1 MKVNILNL
9 IDFKK
14 VNTLLEGF
22 NKSTGFVTAILDLEG
37 NVLSK
42 SGWRQICTEFHR
54 INPET
59 SKKCTISDTV
69 LAGKMNEGEQY
80 HFYKC
85 LNGMV
90 DVAVP
95 VVING
100 EHIANLFSGQF
111 FFEEP
116 DQMFFKKQAEK
127 YGFDEEQ
134 YLGALAKVP
143 VIPRERV
150 KTAMDFLQ
158 NMTQLISE
166 TTFQKLEQMELN
178 DAVLKSEE
186 RFKTFMEETP
196 VYAYIKDGSL
206 NHVFSNKKV
215 LELTQL
221 KQSGQIVDSAKTIFD
236 PDIANYLERADQKIL
251 SGHSNRIELEY
262 KVKID
267 GQDKWLN
274 DIKFAL
280 KLTDGTKGVG
290 GLAFDITERKRAEE
304 ALRESDERFR
314 AVFESTI
321 DCVLVWDGD
330 YNYLYANEA
339 AIKHVGTTRD
349 KVIGRNIRD
358 GLGHIPDF
366 MNLWIRRIDQVMASG
381 QVTRVEDTSMIRN
394 KEVCSESVISPLRND
409 RGEVYA
415 VAVVYSDI
423 TERKKAE
430 HGLRLAHERL
440 RRFVDSNIIGIV
452 IADASGDIIETN
464 DYYLHLIGFTRE
476 EFEHGEV
483 DWRAITPPEWL
494 PVDEQA
500 IRELR
505 ERGTCTPYE
514 KEYVRR
520 DGTRVPVFLADA
532 ILPGPEEQIA
542 AFALDLT
549 ERKQAEE
556 EIRKLNADL
565 EQRVFD
571 RTAALEAANKE
582 LEAFSYSVSHDL
594 RAPLRAIAGY
604 AQMLTEDCGEH
615 LGPDG
620 QRQLAVI
627 QASTKDMG
635 QLIDDLLA
643 FSRLGRVAMRRS
655 RLDLDQLARDVFGL
669 LLQGTPGRRINLNVH
684 PLPEVV
690 GDLTLIREVLLNLLA
705 NAVKFTARRE
715 TAEIEITGAIDGN
728 EVIYSVRDNGVGF
741 NMKYADKL
749 FRVFQRLH
757 STSEFEG
764 TGIGLALVQR
774 IIRRHGG
781 RVWAEGAVNLGASF
795 YFTLPNQGD

>member
-304 ALRESDERFR
+304 ALRASQENYGILFREMQNGFAHSEIICNAQGHPINSRYLAVNPAFERITGRKAEDVVGKTILEVFPSLEPSWIETFGR
-314 AVFESTI
+314 VALTGEPAHFESQASELGITF
-321 DCVLVWDGD
+321 DVTAFCPAP
-330 YNYLYANEA
+330 NQYAYTFSDISERRKAENE
-339 AIKHVGTTRD
+339 
-349 KVIGRNIRD
+349 
-358 GLGHIPDF
+358 
-366 MNLWIRRIDQVMASG
+366 IRR
-381 QVTRVEDTSMIRN
+381 
-394 KEVCSESVISPLRND
+394 LH
-409 RGEVYA
+409 
-415 VAVVYSDI
+415 
-423 TERKKAE
+423 TE
-430 HGLRLAHERL
+430 
-440 RRFVDSNIIGIV
+440 
-452 IADASGDIIETN
+452 
-464 DYYLHLIGFTRE
+464 
-476 EFEHGEV
+476 
-483 DWRAITPPEWL
+483 
-494 PVDEQA
+494 
-500 IRELR
+500 
-505 ERGTCTPYE
+505 
-514 KEYVRR
+514 
-520 DGTRVPVFLADA
+520 
-532 ILPGPEEQIA
+532 
-542 AFALDLT
+542 
-549 ERKQAEE
+549 
-556 EIRKLNADL
+556 L
-565 EQRVFD
+565 EQRVVE
-571 RTAALEAANKE
+571 RTAQLEAANKE

-594 RAPLRAIAGY
+594 RAPLRHISGYVDLLNNRFREALPDKAKHYLNTIA
-604 AQMLTEDCGEH
+604 ASSSQMGT
-615 LGPDG
+615 
-620 QRQLAVI
+620 
-627 QASTKDMG
+627 
-635 QLIDDLLA
+635 LIDDLLQ
-643 FSRLGRVAMRRS
+643 FSRTGRQEMCQVAMDMNVLVKEVLEALKPDFLNRNIS
-655 RLDLDQLARDVFGL
+655 LTVAELPKVFGDYSL
-669 LLQGTPGRRINLNVH
+669 LKQVWINL
-684 PLPEVV
+684 L
-690 GDLTLIREVLLNLLA
+690 D
-705 NAVKFTARRE
+705 NAVKFTRNKDEAH
-715 TAEIEITGAIDGN
+715 IEIGFTQESDHW
-728 EVIYSVRDNGVGF
+728 VFFVRDNGVGF
-741 NMKYADKL
+741 DTQYAKKL
-749 FRVFQRLH
+749 FGVFQRLH
-757 STSEFEG
+757 SQTDFEG
-764 TGIGLALVQR
+764 TGIGLANVQR
-774 IIRRHGG
+774 IVHKHAG
-781 RVWAEGAVNLGASF
+781 RVWAEAQPDKGATF
-795 YFTLPNQGD
+795 YFTIPCGPYS

>member
-304 ALRESDERFR
+304 ALRASQENYGILFREMQNGFAHSEIICNAQGHPINSRYLAVNPAFERITGRKAEDVVGKTILEVFPSLEPSWIETFGR
-314 AVFESTI
+314 VALTGEPAHFESQASELGITF
-321 DCVLVWDGD
+321 DVSAFCPAP
-330 YNYLYANEA
+330 NQYAYTFSDISERRKAENE
-339 AIKHVGTTRD
+339 
-349 KVIGRNIRD
+349 
-358 GLGHIPDF
+358 
-366 MNLWIRRIDQVMASG
+366 IRR
-381 QVTRVEDTSMIRN
+381 
-394 KEVCSESVISPLRND
+394 LH
-409 RGEVYA
+409 
-415 VAVVYSDI
+415 
-423 TERKKAE
+423 TE
-430 HGLRLAHERL
+430 
-440 RRFVDSNIIGIV
+440 
-452 IADASGDIIETN
+452 
-464 DYYLHLIGFTRE
+464 
-476 EFEHGEV
+476 
-483 DWRAITPPEWL
+483 
-494 PVDEQA
+494 
-500 IRELR
+500 
-505 ERGTCTPYE
+505 
-514 KEYVRR
+514 
-520 DGTRVPVFLADA
+520 
-532 ILPGPEEQIA
+532 
-542 AFALDLT
+542 
-549 ERKQAEE
+549 
-556 EIRKLNADL
+556 L
-565 EQRVFD
+565 EQRVVE
-571 RTAALEAANKE
+571 RTAQLEAANKE

-594 RAPLRAIAGY
+594 RAPLRHISGYVDLLNNRFREALPDKAKHYLNTIA
-604 AQMLTEDCGEH
+604 ASSSQMGT
-615 LGPDG
+615 
-620 QRQLAVI
+620 
-627 QASTKDMG
+627 
-635 QLIDDLLA
+635 LIDDLLQ
-643 FSRLGRVAMRRS
+643 FSRTGRQEMCQVAMDMNVLVKEVLEALKPDFLNRNIS
-655 RLDLDQLARDVFGL
+655 WTVEELPKVFGDYSL
-669 LLQGTPGRRINLNVH
+669 LKQVWINL
-684 PLPEVV
+684 L
-690 GDLTLIREVLLNLLA
+690 D
-705 NAVKFTARRE
+705 NAVKFTRNKDEAH
-715 TAEIEITGAIDGN
+715 IEIGFTQESDHW
-728 EVIYSVRDNGVGF
+728 VFFVRDNGVGF
-741 NMKYADKL
+741 DTQYAKKL
-749 FRVFQRLH
+749 FGVFQRLH
-757 STSEFEG
+757 SQTDFEG
-764 TGIGLALVQR
+764 TGIGLANVQR
-774 IIRRHGG
+774 IVHKHAG
-781 RVWAEGAVNLGASF
+781 RVWAEAQPDKGATF
-795 YFTLPNQGD
+795 YFTIPCGPYS

>member
-304 ALRESDERFR
+304 ALRASQENYGILFREMQNGFAHSEIICNAQGHPINSRYLAVNPAFERITGRKAEDVVGKTILEVFPSLEPSWIETFGR
-314 AVFESTI
+314 VALTGEPAHFESQASELGITF
-321 DCVLVWDGD
+321 DVSAFCPAP
-330 YNYLYANEA
+330 NQYAYTFSDISERRKAENE
-339 AIKHVGTTRD
+339 
-349 KVIGRNIRD
+349 
-358 GLGHIPDF
+358 
-366 MNLWIRRIDQVMASG
+366 IRR
-381 QVTRVEDTSMIRN
+381 
-394 KEVCSESVISPLRND
+394 LH
-409 RGEVYA
+409 
-415 VAVVYSDI
+415 
-423 TERKKAE
+423 TE
-430 HGLRLAHERL
+430 
-440 RRFVDSNIIGIV
+440 
-452 IADASGDIIETN
+452 
-464 DYYLHLIGFTRE
+464 
-476 EFEHGEV
+476 
-483 DWRAITPPEWL
+483 
-494 PVDEQA
+494 
-500 IRELR
+500 
-505 ERGTCTPYE
+505 
-514 KEYVRR
+514 
-520 DGTRVPVFLADA
+520 
-532 ILPGPEEQIA
+532 
-542 AFALDLT
+542 
-549 ERKQAEE
+549 
-556 EIRKLNADL
+556 L
-565 EQRVFD
+565 EQRVVE
-571 RTAALEAANKE
+571 RTAQLEAANKE

-594 RAPLRAIAGY
+594 RAPLRHISGYVDLLNNRFREALPDKAKHYLNTIA
-604 AQMLTEDCGEH
+604 ASSSQMGT
-615 LGPDG
+615 
-620 QRQLAVI
+620 
-627 QASTKDMG
+627 
-635 QLIDDLLA
+635 LIDDLLQ
-643 FSRLGRVAMRRS
+643 FSRTGRQEMCQVAMDMNVLVKEVLEALKPDFLNRNIS
-655 RLDLDQLARDVFGL
+655 WTVEELPKVFGDYSL
-669 LLQGTPGRRINLNVH
+669 LKQVWINL
-684 PLPEVV
+684 L
-690 GDLTLIREVLLNLLA
+690 D
-705 NAVKFTARRE
+705 NAVKFTRNKDEAH
-715 TAEIEITGAIDGN
+715 IEIGFTQESDHW
-728 EVIYSVRDNGVGF
+728 VFFVRDNGVGF
-741 NMKYADKL
+741 DTQYAKKL
-749 FRVFQRLH
+749 FGVFQRLH
-757 STSEFEG
+757 SQTDFEG
-764 TGIGLALVQR
+764 TGIGLANVQR
-774 IIRRHGG
+774 IVHKHAG
-781 RVWAEGAVNLGASF
+781 RVWAEAQLDKGATF
-795 YFTLPNQGD
+795 YFMIPCWAHT

>member
-59 SKKCTISDTV
+59 AKKCTISDTV

-304 ALRESDERFR
+304 ALRASQENYGILFREMQNGFAHSEIICNAQGHPINSRYLAVNPAFERITGRKAEDVVGKTILEVFPSLEPSWIETFGR
-314 AVFESTI
+314 VALTGEPAHFESQASELGITF
-321 DCVLVWDGD
+321 DVSAFCPAP
-330 YNYLYANEA
+330 NQYAYTFSDISERRKAENE
-339 AIKHVGTTRD
+339 
-349 KVIGRNIRD
+349 
-358 GLGHIPDF
+358 
-366 MNLWIRRIDQVMASG
+366 IRR
-381 QVTRVEDTSMIRN
+381 
-394 KEVCSESVISPLRND
+394 LH
-409 RGEVYA
+409 
-415 VAVVYSDI
+415 
-423 TERKKAE
+423 TE
-430 HGLRLAHERL
+430 
-440 RRFVDSNIIGIV
+440 
-452 IADASGDIIETN
+452 
-464 DYYLHLIGFTRE
+464 
-476 EFEHGEV
+476 
-483 DWRAITPPEWL
+483 
-494 PVDEQA
+494 
-500 IRELR
+500 
-505 ERGTCTPYE
+505 
-514 KEYVRR
+514 
-520 DGTRVPVFLADA
+520 
-532 ILPGPEEQIA
+532 
-542 AFALDLT
+542 
-549 ERKQAEE
+549 
-556 EIRKLNADL
+556 L
-565 EQRVFD
+565 EQRVVE
-571 RTAALEAANKE
+571 RTAQLEAANKE

-594 RAPLRAIAGY
+594 RAPLRHISGYVDLLNNRFREALPDKAKHYLNTIA
-604 AQMLTEDCGEH
+604 ASSSQMGT
-615 LGPDG
+615 
-620 QRQLAVI
+620 
-627 QASTKDMG
+627 
-635 QLIDDLLA
+635 LIDDLLQ
-643 FSRLGRVAMRRS
+643 FSRTGRQEMCQVAMDMNVLVKEVLEALKPDFLNRNIS
-655 RLDLDQLARDVFGL
+655 WTVEELPKVFGDYSL
-669 LLQGTPGRRINLNVH
+669 LKQVWINL
-684 PLPEVV
+684 L
-690 GDLTLIREVLLNLLA
+690 D
-705 NAVKFTARRE
+705 NAVKFTRNKDEAH
-715 TAEIEITGAIDGN
+715 IEIGFTQESDHW
-728 EVIYSVRDNGVGF
+728 VFFVRDNGVGF
-741 NMKYADKL
+741 DTQYAKKL
-749 FRVFQRLH
+749 FGVFQRLH
-757 STSEFEG
+757 SQTDFEG
-764 TGIGLALVQR
+764 TGIGLANVQR
-774 IIRRHGG
+774 IVHKHAG
-781 RVWAEGAVNLGASF
+781 RVWAEAQPDKGATF
-795 YFTLPNQGD
+795 YFTIPCGPYS

>member
-304 ALRESDERFR
+304 ALRASQENYGILFREMQNGFAHSEIICNAQGHPINSRYLAVNPAFERITGRKAEDVVGKTILEVFPSLEPSWIETFGR
-314 AVFESTI
+314 VALTGEPAQFESQASEVGITF
-321 DCVLVWDGD
+321 DVSAFCPAP
-330 YNYLYANEA
+330 NQYAYTFSDISERRKAENE
-339 AIKHVGTTRD
+339 
-349 KVIGRNIRD
+349 
-358 GLGHIPDF
+358 
-366 MNLWIRRIDQVMASG
+366 IRR
-381 QVTRVEDTSMIRN
+381 
-394 KEVCSESVISPLRND
+394 LH
-409 RGEVYA
+409 
-415 VAVVYSDI
+415 
-423 TERKKAE
+423 TE
-430 HGLRLAHERL
+430 
-440 RRFVDSNIIGIV
+440 
-452 IADASGDIIETN
+452 
-464 DYYLHLIGFTRE
+464 
-476 EFEHGEV
+476 
-483 DWRAITPPEWL
+483 
-494 PVDEQA
+494 
-500 IRELR
+500 
-505 ERGTCTPYE
+505 
-514 KEYVRR
+514 
-520 DGTRVPVFLADA
+520 
-532 ILPGPEEQIA
+532 
-542 AFALDLT
+542 
-549 ERKQAEE
+549 
-556 EIRKLNADL
+556 L
-565 EQRVFD
+565 EQRVVE
-571 RTAALEAANKE
+571 RTAQLEAANKE

-594 RAPLRAIAGY
+594 RAPLRHISGYVDLLNNRFREALPDKAKHYLNTIA
-604 AQMLTEDCGEH
+604 ASSSQMGT
-615 LGPDG
+615 
-620 QRQLAVI
+620 
-627 QASTKDMG
+627 
-635 QLIDDLLA
+635 LIDDLLQ
-643 FSRLGRVAMRRS
+643 FSRTGRQEMCQVAMDMNVLVKEVLEALKPDFLNRNIS
-655 RLDLDQLARDVFGL
+655 WTVEELPKVFGDYSL
-669 LLQGTPGRRINLNVH
+669 LKQVWINL
-684 PLPEVV
+684 L
-690 GDLTLIREVLLNLLA
+690 D
-705 NAVKFTARRE
+705 NAVKFTRNKDEAH
-715 TAEIEITGAIDGN
+715 IESGFTQESDHW
-728 EVIYSVRDNGVGF
+728 VFFVRDNGVGF
-741 NMKYADKL
+741 DTQYAKKL
-749 FRVFQRLH
+749 FGVFQRLH
-757 STSEFEG
+757 SQTDFEG
-764 TGIGLALVQR
+764 TGIGLANVQR
-774 IIRRHGG
+774 IVHKHAG
-781 RVWAEGAVNLGASF
+781 RVWAEAQPDKGATF
-795 YFTLPNQGD
+795 YFTIPCGPYS

>member
-304 ALRESDERFR
+304 ALRASQENYGILFREMQNGFAHSEIICNAQGHPINSRYLAVNPAFERITGRKAEDVVGKTILEVFPSLEPSWIETFGR
-314 AVFESTI
+314 VALTGEPAHFESQASELGITF
-321 DCVLVWDGD
+321 DVSAFCPAP
-330 YNYLYANEA
+330 NQYAYTFSDISERRKAENE
-339 AIKHVGTTRD
+339 
-349 KVIGRNIRD
+349 
-358 GLGHIPDF
+358 
-366 MNLWIRRIDQVMASG
+366 IRR
-381 QVTRVEDTSMIRN
+381 
-394 KEVCSESVISPLRND
+394 LH
-409 RGEVYA
+409 
-415 VAVVYSDI
+415 
-423 TERKKAE
+423 TE
-430 HGLRLAHERL
+430 
-440 RRFVDSNIIGIV
+440 
-452 IADASGDIIETN
+452 
-464 DYYLHLIGFTRE
+464 
-476 EFEHGEV
+476 
-483 DWRAITPPEWL
+483 
-494 PVDEQA
+494 
-500 IRELR
+500 
-505 ERGTCTPYE
+505 
-514 KEYVRR
+514 
-520 DGTRVPVFLADA
+520 
-532 ILPGPEEQIA
+532 
-542 AFALDLT
+542 
-549 ERKQAEE
+549 
-556 EIRKLNADL
+556 L
-565 EQRVFD
+565 EQRVVE
-571 RTAALEAANKE
+571 RTAQLEAANKE

-594 RAPLRAIAGY
+594 RAPLRHISGYVDLLNNRFREALPDKAKHYLNTIA
-604 AQMLTEDCGEH
+604 ASSSQMGT
-615 LGPDG
+615 
-620 QRQLAVI
+620 
-627 QASTKDMG
+627 
-635 QLIDDLLA
+635 LIDDLLQ
-643 FSRLGRVAMRRS
+643 FSRTGRQEMCQVAMDMNVLVKEVLEALKPDFLNRNIS
-655 RLDLDQLARDVFGL
+655 LTVAELPKVFGDYSL
-669 LLQGTPGRRINLNVH
+669 LKQVWINL
-684 PLPEVV
+684 L
-690 GDLTLIREVLLNLLA
+690 D
-705 NAVKFTARRE
+705 NAVKFTRNKDEAH
-715 TAEIEITGAIDGN
+715 IEIGFTQESDHW
-728 EVIYSVRDNGVGF
+728 VFFVRDNGVGF
-741 NMKYADKL
+741 DTQYAKKL
-749 FRVFQRLH
+749 FGVFQRLH
-757 STSEFEG
+757 SQTDFEG
-764 TGIGLALVQR
+764 TGIGLANVQR
-774 IIRRHGG
+774 IVHKHAG
-781 RVWAEGAVNLGASF
+781 RVWAEAQPDKGATF
-795 YFTLPNQGD
+795 YFTIPCGPYS